1 MSPSPALLPVDVAVD
16 EEKVPSYRP
25 EHYYPANPGDLLA
38 ARYRLLVKVGWGSSS
53 TVWLADDTRSGNCLR
68 PKRYVAVKLCNYDTS
83 DEEMT
88 NELDMSIIYPPQT
101 LDIRAVLL

>member
-38 ARYRLLVKVGWGSSS
+38 ARYRLLVKVSPCCFVHPAGPYA
-53 TVWLADDTRSGNCLR
+53 LGNCLR